1 MGIER
6 KLCKPA
12 TQLACCL
19 SLIFFVIFL
28 HADEILA
35 TGGDGK
41 FEKKKTVKKQKN
53 KGSFANKYWYL
64 PHGGLKCNL
73 LKEKV

>member
-1 MGIER
+1 MLPI
-6 KLCKPA
+6 
-12 TQLACCL
+12 
-19 SLIFFVIFL
+19 INFFVIFL

-35 TGGDGK
+35 SGGDGK